1 MMMPLL
7 VTKLIIKKIPS
18 KIYPNTTE
26 IRDPNVCSSKVVSIP
41 IPGTSFTYKCTSIH
55 VVNRRGVFIY

>member
-1 MMMPLL
+1 MYQVSLHVVL
-7 VTKLIIKKIPS
+7 KS